1 MKLGAMK
8 AQLPWSLAH
17 ANLSFCHAAGLGW
30 DAAAA
35 LTPMGDAARV
45 ANNIDEL
52 LTQVLAAAQPG
63 DHLLCMSNGG
73 FGNVHQRLLSALNT

>member
-1 MKLGAMK
+1 MPTCRSAM
-8 AQLPWSLAH
+8 LLAW
-17 ANLSFCHAAGLGW
+17 AGTLAGVYPHGRRR
-30 DAAAA
+30 
-35 LTPMGDAARV
+35 TGGSH
-45 ANNIDEL
+45 NIDEL